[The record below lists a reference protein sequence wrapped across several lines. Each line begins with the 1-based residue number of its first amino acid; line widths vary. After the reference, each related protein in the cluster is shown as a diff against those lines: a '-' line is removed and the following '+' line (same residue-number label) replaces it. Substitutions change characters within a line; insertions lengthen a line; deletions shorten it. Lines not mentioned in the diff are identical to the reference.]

1 MRAIVLLNPNENKEK
16 HDNLDHLLMQKIVLA
31 KFLCDQPYKI
41 VQLNPLQV
49 ETFYT
54 IPHALLYDLQKSK
67 DEPLD
72 CLIIY
77 SPQSIHRFV
86 AIYPEKWLMIC
97 KYFHDIKTITG
108 APFYTSTKAL
118 RQSL

>member
-1 MRAIVLLNPNENKEK
+1 MRAIVLLNPNGNSQN
-16 HDNLDHLLMQKIVLA
+16 HDKNHHLLIQKIVLE

-41 VQLNPLQV
+41 VQLNSLQV

-54 IPHALLYDLQKSK
+54 IPHALLYDLQQTKH
-67 DEPLD
+67 EPLD

-77 SPQSIHRFV
+77 STQIIQRFV
-86 AIYPEKWLMIC
+86 SIYPEKWLMIC
-97 KYFHDIKTITG
+97 KYFYDIKTITG
-108 APFYTSTKAL
+108 PQFHTSTKAL